1 MILEIHEITSE
12 ILNCDLSDPEIEAI
26 TFDDGLYTQFLN
38 YKHFLQFKKPLYYFI
53 SPAIIGKPEFQNSDL
68 IECWRAHE
76 IFFKTGRTD
85 YYMSWDNIKEL
96 SEVAEIG
103 GHTFSHPNL
112 RGLKLTEQLKI
123 AKEQI
128 DLMIQA
134 FKDHNIKIE
143 SFAYPYDYE
152 FFGFK
157 FLLKKHG
164 IKKLFGENRIT
175 IENYMLKNLDC

>member
-1 MILEIHEITSE
+1 MILEIHEITSK

-53 SPAIIGKPEFQNSDL
+53 SPAIVAHGYQNSDL

-76 IFFKTGRTD
+76 IFFKTGRAD
-85 YYMSWDNIKEL
+85 YYMSWNNIKEL
-96 SEVAEIG
+96 SGVAEIG
-103 GHTFSHPNL
+103 GHTFNHPNL

-123 AKEQI
+123 AQDQVSKMM
-128 DLMIQA
+128 LA
-134 FKDHNIKIE
+134 FEDHNIKIKT
-143 SFAYPYDYE
+143 FAYPYDYE

-164 IKKLFGENRIT
+164 VERLFGESRIT
-175 IENYMLKNLDC
+175 IENFMLQCLK